1 MKTAPATFVIL
12 VMFGSFVVILAAVV
26 VVFRPDPQPARV
38 KPGPGRTKSAQP
50 VIARADSGGLKT
62 AAQGG
67 QEKENPPV
75 DRVRAESPPPSPAP
89 QPPRAVPMTGLSV
102 SGKRLQKELRQEQKE
117 MALLKSEME
126 RRLAEQLAIRKRK
139 LSQLADRCEQLE
151 TGEAAQVLL
160 KLDDETV
167 SEVLRRMDPKASL
180 KVLALLRD
188 LGRAAPVPF
197 P

>member
-26 VVFRPDPQPARV
+26 VVFRPDPQPTRV
-38 KPGPGRTKSAQP
+38 RPGPDRTKPAQS
-50 VIARADSGGLKT
+50 VVARADSGGLRTT
-62 AAQGG
+62 APGG
-67 QEKENPPV
+67 REEESPSAG
-75 DRVRAESPPPSPAP
+75 RVRAESPPTSAAP
-89 QPPRAVPMTGLSV
+89 RPPRAVPMTGLSV

-139 LSQLADRCEQLE
+139 LSQLAEKCEQLE

-180 KVLALLRD
+180 KILALLRD
-188 LGRAAPVPF
+188 LGREAPVPV